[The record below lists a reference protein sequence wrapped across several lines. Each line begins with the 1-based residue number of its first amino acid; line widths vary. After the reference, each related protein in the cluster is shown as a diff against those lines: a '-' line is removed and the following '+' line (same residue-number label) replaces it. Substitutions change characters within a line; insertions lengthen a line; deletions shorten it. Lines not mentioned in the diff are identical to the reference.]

1 MAGFFDSFFSDSGGG
16 PTSSSRSGGT
26 DLSPKGTAFNRGGN
40 TSGLTG
46 DSTGGGNNGGG
57 GSNLLEDMFE
67 KLKKKAKDS
76 RGGGGGGNYD
86 PGIPNTGGGNRGQV
100 TGGGSDFIGQLIS
113 MLGRRQ

>member
-1 MAGFFDSFFSDSGGG
+1 
-16 PTSSSRSGGT
+16 
-26 DLSPKGTAFNRGGN
+26 
-40 TSGLTG
+40 
-46 DSTGGGNNGGG
+46 
-57 GSNLLEDMFE
+57 MFE